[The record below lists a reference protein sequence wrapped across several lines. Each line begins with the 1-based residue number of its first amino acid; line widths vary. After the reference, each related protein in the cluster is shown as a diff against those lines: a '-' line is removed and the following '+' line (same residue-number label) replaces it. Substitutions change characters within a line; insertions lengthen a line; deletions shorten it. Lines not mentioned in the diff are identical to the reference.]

1 MKKVVWCDKKLRII
15 ETKNKLDNKI
25 SYLLQT
31 AADVKFGDKRYWL
44 NIEMSSDVEILKQNR
59 KNWS

>member
-1 MKKVVWCDKKLRII
+1 MEKVVWKDKKLRIV
-15 ETKNKLDNKI
+15 ETKNKLNNKT

-44 NIEMSSDVEILKQNR
+44 NIEMSSDVETLKQSTN
-59 KNWS
+59 KWI